1 MPKMKTPEITPIVDS
16 NLEPIVIDQEILT
29 TESNTKLEEKVIS
42 VTRVSRTQKGG
53 RRMRFRATVIVGDK
67 QGTVGMGIGK
77 ASEIAIA
84 VTKATYKAKKNSIT
98 VPLVRHTIPHE
109 ITGKFDKATILL
121 KPARVGTSIVAGS
134 SVRPILELA
143 GIENIVAK
151 CITRTTN
158 KINNAYA
165 TFEALKGLKDIKTLA
180 PRPYQRIK
188 PALKE
193 E

>member
-1 MPKMKTPEITPIVDS
+1 MTQTKTPENTLIVDINS
-16 NLEPIVIDQEILT
+16 EPIVVDPEILI

-77 ASEIAIA
+77 ANEIATA
-84 VTKATYKAKKNSIT
+84 VTKATYTAKKNCIT
-98 VPLVRHTIPHE
+98 VPIVRHTIPHE
-109 ITGKFDKATILL
+109 ITGKFDKAIILL

-143 GIENIVAK
+143 GVENVVAK

-165 TFEALKGLKDIKTLA
+165 TFEALKLLKDIQKLS
-180 PRPYQRIK
+180 PRPYQRKK
-188 PALKE
+188 PTTKG
-193 E
+193 